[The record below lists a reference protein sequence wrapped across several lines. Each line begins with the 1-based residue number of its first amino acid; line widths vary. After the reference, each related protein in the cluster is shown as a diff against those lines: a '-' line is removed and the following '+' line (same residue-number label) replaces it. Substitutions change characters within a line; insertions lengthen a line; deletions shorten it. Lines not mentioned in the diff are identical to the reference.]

1 MDLFYMDLY
10 SSGSQH
16 NTKIVSSNTQ
26 IQKMSRRI
34 VGKRPGKRVSLSS
47 AAAKKRKVSKQD
59 SDGHNDDHNSI
70 GSGSSTS
77 SEEEKVAGPKMD
89 DNGGSET
96 DEGGGGKQKVVETP
110 VCLQGTV
117 DSDTPLPVP
126 MKGMNKQAFTAA
138 NVRGTTTNQV
148 FRAVHVLNTHSLINS
163 TMARLAT
170 IYDVKPEECG
180 QWKGLYQREVVYALN
195 NKRNSV
201 YQDIK
206 PKFEGKERSSNMNGL
221 LFLINQR
228 CAIQRC

>member
-1 MDLFYMDLY
+1 MPCNYVYHCTYVIIRRRRTYVYLRQKGWPRTSLRIVSTDLYMDLFYMDLY

-26 IQKMSRRI
+26 IQKMSQRI

-47 AAAKKRKVSKQD
+47 AAAKKRKVSQQD
-59 SDGHNDDHNSI
+59 SDGHNDDHNII

-96 DEGGGGKQKVVETP
+96 DEGGGGKQKAVETP
-110 VCLQGTV
+110 VCLQGTI
-117 DSDTPLPVP
+117 DSDTHLPVSI
-126 MKGMNKQAFTAA
+126 KGMHKQAFMAA

-148 FRAVHVLNTHSLINS
+148 FRAVKVLNTHSLINS

-170 IYDVKPEECG
+170 IYDVKPEEYG
-180 QWKGLYQREVVYALN
+180 QWKGLYQREVCT
-195 NKRNSV
+195 S
-201 YQDIK
+201 
-206 PKFEGKERSSNMNGL
+206 
-221 LFLINQR
+221 
-228 CAIQRC
+228 